1 MRFAGS
7 TAGCQEGTLHLRRHP
22 TPLPDEEIYR
32 LKEEPMGLSGYESPQ
47 HHRELCILVDTSPVW
62 LGERTGFILA
72 SSLHGPGPAV
82 CTPIRESNGRACR
95 GPSCL

>member
-47 HHRELCILVDTSPVW
+47 HHRELCI
-62 LGERTGFILA
+62 
-72 SSLHGPGPAV
+72 
-82 CTPIRESNGRACR
+82 
-95 GPSCL
+95 